1 MKIAFAGMGLMGS
14 RMASRLLK
22 AGKPLSVYNRD
33 ESKTEPLVSLG
44 AKKATTL
51 SGLVRDA
58 DILFTMLS
66 DPQAVETSAIGEAG
80 FLPFLKEGSFWLDC
94 STINPSFTRKMAA
107 ASEEVGVRFMDAP
120 VTGSTIGAEN
130 GELTFFIGGTLN
142 DLETVRPLLEIMG
155 KRFIHAGAAGMGS
168 AMKLVNNHLGGT
180 TMAAF
185 SEALAFGESMGFS
198 RRVLLDIFLNDTE
211 VPPYLS
217 MKREKFE
224 QLKFDNTEFP
234 LELMKK
240 DLHLAGICAYEYDA
254 ALPMGSAAKELY
266 ALASKAGLGQEDYA
280 AVYKLLSG
288 LMRNE

>member
-14 RMASRLLK
+14 RMASRLFQ
-22 AGKPLSVYNRD
+22 AGRPLTVFNRD

-44 AKKATTL
+44 AKKAASL
-51 SGLVRDA
+51 SELAGDA

-66 DPQAVETSAIGEAG
+66 DPQAVETSAIGEGG
-80 FLPFLKEGSFWLDC
+80 FLPALREGSFWLDC
-94 STINPSFTRKMAA
+94 STVNPSFTRKMAA

-142 DLETVRPLLEIMG
+142 DLETVRPLLEVMG
-155 KRFIHAGAAGMGS
+155 KRFVHAGAVGMGS

-180 TMAAF
+180 MMAAF

-198 RRVLLDIFLNDTE
+198 RRVLLDTFLNSTE
-211 VPPYLS
+211 SLPYVS

-224 QLKFDNTEFP
+224 HLRFDDTEFP

-240 DLHLAGICAYEYDA
+240 DLYLAGICGYEYNA
-254 ALPMGSAAKELY
+254 ALPMASAAKELY
-266 ALASKAGLGQEDYA
+266 ALALKAGLGQEDYA

-288 LMRNE
+288 LGKHD